1 MSLKSVK
8 HLILSDLE
16 GHRILSKYFS
26 DDLPTR
32 SAQEQYEKQLFEKTQ
47 KTAARDEAEIILYS
61 GFISVYKQVSD
72 VWVYV
77 SGGVDENEILLY
89 FILSSVLDALTE
101 IGKGSFD
108 KQTLMDNMD
117 MVFLAID
124 ELLDSGI
131 MMDTDGVAVASRVQV
146 RGDDFGEQTL
156 AQALQSARD
165 IVVNVLQK
173 L

>member
-1 MSLKSVK
+1 M
-8 HLILSDLE
+8 
-16 GHRILSKYFS
+16 
-26 DDLPTR
+26 
-32 SAQEQYEKQLFEKTQ
+32 
-47 KTAARDEAEIILYS
+47 
-61 GFISVYKQVSD
+61 YKQVSD

-124 ELLDSGI
+124 ELLDSGYCLLLLNCCF
-131 MMDTDGVAVASRVQV
+131 AC
-146 RGDDFGEQTL
+146 FTL
-156 AQALQSARD
+156 C
-165 IVVNVLQK
+165 VL
-173 L
+173 LLL